1 MMRTKKT
8 WREKCLAR
16 EENGTD
22 GNDNQDEHEAGESSV
37 AKNGEANTQPDTK
50 TLGINMVFLIPAV
63 FRAPEAKI
71 TKLCAGAERAVF
83 ERSAN
88 PVAHMK
94 PLYIRGHLEG
104 TPLGCMMVDGGASV
118 NILPLALFEM
128 LEHKGDDLKQTNM
141 SLSGFSRESAE
152 AKDIISKE
160 LTVGSKMVPTYFFV
174 VDVKGQYNVLLG
186 RDWIH
191 ANECVP
197 STLHQC
203 VMQWV
208 GDKVEVIKADETT
221 CMALVEA

>member
-1 MMRTKKT
+1 
-8 WREKCLAR
+8 
-16 EENGTD
+16 
-22 GNDNQDEHEAGESSV
+22 
-37 AKNGEANTQPDTK
+37 
-50 TLGINMVFLIPAV
+50 
-63 FRAPEAKI
+63 
-71 TKLCAGAERAVF
+71 VF
-83 ERSAN
+83 ERPAN

-118 NILPLALFEM
+118 NIFPLALFEM

-141 SLSGFSRESAE
+141 SLSGFSRESAK

-160 LTVGSKMVPTYFFV
+160 LTVGSKMVPTAFFV

-208 GDKVEVIKADETT
+208 GDKVEVIKADEAA
-221 CMALVEA
+221 CMALAEA